1 MSDNYYFSV
10 LPSLFLCARRTADH
24 TRIKSFDGIF
34 AVMQFLHR
42 YKNPPQ
48 AYRPHAPV
56 DCASNEDVLIAYNRH
71 PNQNN
76 ICDPCKKP
84 TPFAVYILKRLLCSQ
99 TDPCKAHPA
108 FYILPEKPYFC
119 CSSLSIFIAFFLLY
133 QTLTVK
139 AMHKRTN
146 RADVPLF
153 ADRHCN
159 TPPQAIA
166 LFRLIKAG
174 GRQYACLPLYCI
186 MDKDN
191 VSYILR
197 NAATTPFP
205 GMRTFL

>member
-159 TPPQAIA
+159 TPPRNSSVPTYQSGRLAI
-166 LFRLIKAG
+166 
-174 GRQYACLPLYCI
+174 CLPPALLY
-186 MDKDN
+186 N
-191 VSYILR
+191 
-197 NAATTPFP
+197 
-205 GMRTFL
+205 G